1 MHNEQLLPARN
12 LVSSVRQL
20 WKHSVTWKLALLGAT
35 VCTGLYLL
43 HPPWEEGHQVDVVHH
58 VGPPSAARPAATTI
72 RPQQNGQIA
81 KQMAVAQP
89 VAPMVRTAVEQPRAV
104 AQMVAPPAPV
114 AQHAM
119 LSGQPGMLAV
129 ADPAQ
134 QPASGDAVPAGQIPS
149 RGDYSSVGE
158 GLGSQ
163 VATADEHC
171 GAGEPMHVA
180 LTPPPAIAGRIEG
193 FLPDTQA
200 MALIPRSE
208 EAANGRIDPA
218 YVHNLRA
225 LFHPDDAPPN
235 VRVPVLVPDGMDIH
249 IGERVRM
256 VGGHA
261 SPGLA
266 CHYIPNLIVGVSTSP

>member
-1 MHNEQLLPARN
+1 MMHDEQILPARN
-12 LVSSVRQL
+12 LTSSVGQL

-43 HPPWEEGHQVDVVHH
+43 HPPWEEGHQIAVVRHAGQSPA
-58 VGPPSAARPAATTI
+58 VRPTAITI

-81 KQMAVAQP
+81 EQVAAAQSIAPVMTAVAQT
-89 VAPMVRTAVEQPRAV
+89 VT
-104 AQMVAPPAPV
+104 PPASV
-114 AQHAM
+114 ARHVM
-119 LSGQPGMLAV
+119 LSRQPGMLAV
-129 ADPAQ
+129 ADSAQ
-134 QPASGDAVPAGQIPS
+134 QPASGDVMPAGQTPLRRDHRS
-149 RGDYSSVGE
+149 AEE

-163 VATADEHC
+163 VAVADEHC
-171 GAGEPMHVA
+171 GAGAPMRVA
-180 LTPPPAIAGRIEG
+180 LTPPPAVAGRVEG
-193 FLPDTQA
+193 FLPDAQA

-225 LFHPDDAPPN
+225 LFHPDGAPPN